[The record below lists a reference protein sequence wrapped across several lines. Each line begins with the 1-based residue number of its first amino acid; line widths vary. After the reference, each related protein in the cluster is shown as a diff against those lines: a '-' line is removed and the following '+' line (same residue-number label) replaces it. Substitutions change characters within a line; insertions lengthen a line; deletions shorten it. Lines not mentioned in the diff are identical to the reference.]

1 MAGVVRA
8 VLYVLSCICM
18 AVSLVLLLLCASLL
32 STQVALALHVAPLA
46 LSITQLIPAPLC
58 FWGVVASPF
67 GGVFRTDFAL
77 LAVAFFLLARL
88 LHFLRR
94 SSSELHDA

>member
-67 GGVFRTDFAL
+67 DGVFRTDFAL

-88 LHFLRR
+88 LHFLKGVVK
-94 SSSELHDA
+94 

>member
-18 AVSLVLLLLCASLL
+18 AVSLVLLLLGALLL
-32 STQVALALHVAPLA
+32 STQVALSLHVAPLA

-88 LHFLRR
+88 LHFLKGVVK
-94 SSSELHDA
+94 

>member
-1 MAGVVRA
+1 MAGVVRTA
-8 VLYVLSCICM
+8 LYVLSCICM
-18 AVSLVLLLLCASLL
+18 AASLVLLLLCASLL

-88 LHFLRR
+88 LHFLKGVVK
-94 SSSELHDA
+94 

>member
-32 STQVALALHVAPLA
+32 STQVALAVHVAPLA

-58 FWGVVASPF
+58 VWGVVASPF

-88 LHFLRR
+88 LHFLRGVVK
-94 SSSELHDA
+94 

>member
-1 MAGVVRA
+1 MVGVVRA

-88 LHFLRR
+88 LHFLKGVVK
-94 SSSELHDA
+94 

>member
-18 AVSLVLLLLCASLL
+18 AVSLVRLLLGASLL
-32 STQVALALHVAPLA
+32 STQVALSLHVAPLA

-88 LHFLRR
+88 LHFLKGVVK
-94 SSSELHDA
+94 

>member
-18 AVSLVLLLLCASLL
+18 AASLVLLLLCASLL

-88 LHFLRR
+88 LHFLKGVVK
-94 SSSELHDA
+94 

>member
-18 AVSLVLLLLCASLL
+18 AVGLVLLLLCASLL

-88 LHFLRR
+88 LHFLKGVVK
-94 SSSELHDA
+94 

>member
-8 VLYVLSCICM
+8 VLYGLSCICM

-88 LHFLRR
+88 LHFLKGVVK
-94 SSSELHDA
+94 

>member
-18 AVSLVLLLLCASLL
+18 AMSLVLLLLCASLL

-88 LHFLRR
+88 LHFLKGVVK
-94 SSSELHDA
+94 

>member
-1 MAGVVRA
+1 MAGVLRA

-32 STQVALALHVAPLA
+32 STPVALVLHVAPLA

-58 FWGVVASPF
+58 FLGVVASPF

-88 LHFLRR
+88 LHFLKGVVK
-94 SSSELHDA
+94 

>member
-18 AVSLVLLLLCASLL
+18 AVSLVLLLCASLL

-88 LHFLRR
+88 LHFLKGVVK
-94 SSSELHDA
+94 